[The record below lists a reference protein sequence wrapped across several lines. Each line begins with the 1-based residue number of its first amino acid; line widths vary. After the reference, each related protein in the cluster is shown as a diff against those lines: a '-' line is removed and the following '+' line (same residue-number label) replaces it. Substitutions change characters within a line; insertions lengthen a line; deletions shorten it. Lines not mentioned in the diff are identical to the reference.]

1 MRFASRVEHLGGG
14 SVRAWD
20 IHNAGKEAQA
30 RGEDVIVLSV
40 GDPDFS
46 TPSAIIDTAI
56 NALRAGDTHYT
67 TVAGKLSLRKAV
79 AEHQNRRTGLSLD
92 EDNILIVAGTQNG
105 LFAACQC
112 LFGAGDEVIVLE
124 PAYLT
129 YEATIG
135 STGATMVRAAA
146 SADGLFRPDIEALA
160 KAVTPKTRGI
170 LMANPCNPT
179 GVVFTP
185 AELEGIAVIARRH
198 DLWVV
203 SDEVYAELVFD
214 GHFKAFA
221 SLPGMAERTVTVAS
235 LSKSHAM
242 TGWRIGWIIAPKE
255 LITHADHLALCSL
268 YGIAGFIQE
277 AALTAI
283 AETDA
288 VAKEMREIYERRC
301 RVLCDGLAGAPGIT
315 CLRPASGM
323 FALLDVRETGLT
335 AHEFAWGL
343 FKAEGVSVLD
353 ASAFGPSADG
363 YVRVAFTVGE
373 DDLAEAARRISR
385 YAISLT
391 GQA

>member
-1 MRFASRVEHLGGG
+1 MRFASRVESLGGG
-14 SVRAWD
+14 SVTAWD

-40 GDPDFS
+40 GDPDFA
-46 TPSAIIDTAI
+46 TPAPMVDAAVK
-56 NALRAGDTHYT
+56 ALQSGDTHYT
-67 TVAGKLSLRKAV
+67 TVAGRYDLRKAV
-79 AEHQNRRTGLSLD
+79 ATHQTRRTGQALD
-92 EDNILIVAGTQNG
+92 EDNVLIVAGTQNG
-105 LFAACQC
+105 LFSACQC
-112 LFGAGDEVIVLE
+112 LFGPGDEVLVVE

-135 STGATMVRAAA
+135 STGATMVRAPAT
-146 SADGLFRPDIEALA
+146 ADGLFRPDITALE
-160 KAVTPKTRGI
+160 KSVTSKTRGI
-170 LMANPCNPT
+170 LIANPCNPT
-179 GVVFTP
+179 GVVLSP
-185 AELEGIAVIARRH
+185 LELEGIADIARRH

-214 GHFKAFA
+214 GHFA
-221 SLPGMAERTVTVAS
+221 SIAALPGMADRTVIVSS

-242 TGWRIGWIIAPKE
+242 TGWRIGWMIAPKP
-255 LITHADHLALCSL
+255 LITHADNLALCSL

-277 AALTAI
+277 AAIVGI
-283 AETDA
+283 AETDQIA
-288 VAKEMREIYERRC
+288 LDMRSIYLRRC
-301 RVLCDGLAGAPGIT
+301 QVLCDHIDHAPGLI

-323 FALLDVRETGLT
+323 FALVDIRGTGQT

-353 ASAFGPSADG
+353 ASAFGPSASG

-373 DDLAEAARRISR
+373 EELAEAGRRIVR